1 MKFRNLKSLL
11 ALVLAIMVFAISVPA
26 MAEGEI
32 TITVNNTTEKA
43 HTYYA
48 YQVFK
53 GNVETISG
61 NKVLTNIDWGTGVT
75 ATATILS
82 ELASNTTL
90 KTGDDFDFAG
100 AASAQ
105 DVARILN
112 SISGS
117 ADKVKA
123 FANII
128 AAHLGTAADSAAL
141 SSGSAV
147 LDVTTPG
154 AGYYLVKEDESSTLP
169 TGETYTKIILE
180 VIDSK
185 EVNAKDTHLTPDK
198 KIVEGANKVDANNVA
213 IGDEVKYEITV
224 DIPDTTEY
232 NRYKMVMNDT
242 MSKGLTFKEITSIKI
257 GNDEMILATDEAT
270 SDGKI
275 TAEDLASEL
284 SLTNMYVS
292 LGVVN
297 TDQHKLVVTFKDFK
311 DKAESPAG
319 TAKTGKITIQYT
331 AVLNEDAVI
340 EEAGNPNTVNFEYS
354 NNPNKDISG
363 DKFNNEE
370 PHGKTPDSTVITYVT
385 ELRVLKVD
393 GTHNDNPLAGAE
405 FKLEGTEVNIELLTG
420 TKYVELPHTND
431 ATETDSDVGPFYKLN
446 DGTYTKTSPT
456 TSGIDTSKYADST
469 GNTTYKLV
477 SYEEKILT
485 SSAADRTVWS
495 GSDGII
501 EFTGLRA
508 NDSGKFYTLTEVT
521 APAGYN
527 KIDPVNFTVT
537 WTKPA
542 AGDTT
547 GKGGF
552 TITSSNPTD
561 YPIEWDATNKVWK
574 ITVRNNTGAQL
585 PSTGGIGTTIFYVAG
600 SILVLAAAILLITK
614 RRMGAED

>member
-180 VIDSK
+180 I
-185 EVNAKDTHLTPDK
+185 AKRLMRRTP
-198 KIVEGANKVDANNVA
+198 I
-213 IGDEVKYEITV
+213 
-224 DIPDTTEY
+224 
-232 NRYKMVMNDT
+232 
-242 MSKGLTFKEITSIKI
+242 
-257 GNDEMILATDEAT
+257 
-270 SDGKI
+270 
-275 TAEDLASEL
+275 
-284 SLTNMYVS
+284 
-292 LGVVN
+292 
-297 TDQHKLVVTFKDFK
+297 
-311 DKAESPAG
+311 
-319 TAKTGKITIQYT
+319 
-331 AVLNEDAVI
+331 
-340 EEAGNPNTVNFEYS
+340 
-354 NNPNKDISG
+354 
-363 DKFNNEE
+363 
-370 PHGKTPDSTVITYVT
+370 
-385 ELRVLKVD
+385 
-393 GTHNDNPLAGAE
+393 
-405 FKLEGTEVNIELLTG
+405 
-420 TKYVELPHTND
+420 
-431 ATETDSDVGPFYKLN
+431 
-446 DGTYTKTSPT
+446 
-456 TSGIDTSKYADST
+456 
-469 GNTTYKLV
+469 
-477 SYEEKILT
+477 
-485 SSAADRTVWS
+485 
-495 GSDGII
+495 
-501 EFTGLRA
+501 
-508 NDSGKFYTLTEVT
+508 
-521 APAGYN
+521 
-527 KIDPVNFTVT
+527 
-537 WTKPA
+537 
-542 AGDTT
+542 
-547 GKGGF
+547 
-552 TITSSNPTD
+552 
-561 YPIEWDATNKVWK
+561 
-574 ITVRNNTGAQL
+574 
-585 PSTGGIGTTIFYVAG
+585 
-600 SILVLAAAILLITK
+600 
-614 RRMGAED
+614 